1 MNSFRQ
7 NPLASIF
14 IKASKVYMTVKTYL
28 GGEWGRAFTVRGR
41 QHRGKGR
48 RGLQREPQRSPEGG
62 KGRGSKET
70 RHRPRSSERLPSA
83 RGEEAPRA
91 PDTPHGICSRKA
103 EGKSR

>member
-1 MNSFRQ
+1 MNSFKQ

-48 RGLQREPQRSPEGG
+48 RGLQREATEVTRGREG
-62 KGRGSKET
+62 KGQQGDQTQTTE
-70 RHRPRSSERLPSA
+70 L
-83 RGEEAPRA
+83 RA
-91 PDTPHGICSRKA
+91 AAKRTG
-103 EGKSR
+103 